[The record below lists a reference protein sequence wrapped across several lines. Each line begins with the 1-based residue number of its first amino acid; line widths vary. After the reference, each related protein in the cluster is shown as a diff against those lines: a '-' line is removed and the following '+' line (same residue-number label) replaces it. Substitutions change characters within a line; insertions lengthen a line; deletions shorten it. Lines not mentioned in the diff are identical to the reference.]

1 MKSVDLTPLFNNDE
15 EFAKSAETVSD
26 KFKCDWD
33 DIVHDSYSVFVKH
46 IEDCSKQI
54 HSVRCKAETLVKEEA
69 ALKVDDVISSSDL
82 LCKEV
87 ESI

>member
-1 MKSVDLTPLFNNDE
+1 M
-15 EFAKSAETVSD
+15 
-26 KFKCDWD
+26 
-33 DIVHDSYSVFVKH
+33 KH